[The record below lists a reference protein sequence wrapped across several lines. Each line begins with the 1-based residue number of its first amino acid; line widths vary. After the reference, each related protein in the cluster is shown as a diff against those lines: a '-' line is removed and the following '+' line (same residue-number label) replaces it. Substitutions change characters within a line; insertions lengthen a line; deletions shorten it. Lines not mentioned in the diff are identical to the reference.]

1 MSETFKWQSL
11 AASWTIVASSINNG
25 ADISMGKDNPEG
37 LRKMVDSDDNL
48 TQQNTQSLSFVYNLL
63 LWQDLRLKY
72 AVFAQKESLTFS
84 VPLSKYF
91 VPVC

>member
-1 MSETFKWQSL
+1 M
-11 AASWTIVASSINNG
+11 
-25 ADISMGKDNPEG
+25 G
-37 LRKMVDSDDNL
+37 LRKRVDSDNNL
-48 TQQNTQSLSFVYNLL
+48 TEQNTQSLSFVYNLL

-84 VPLSKYF
+84 VSLSKYF